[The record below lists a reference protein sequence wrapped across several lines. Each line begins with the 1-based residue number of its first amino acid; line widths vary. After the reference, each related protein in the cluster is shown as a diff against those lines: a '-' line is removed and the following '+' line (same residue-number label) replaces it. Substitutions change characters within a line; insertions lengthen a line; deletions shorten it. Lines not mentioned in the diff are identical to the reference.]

1 MEYFAADRAA
11 EDERL
16 LAQSRL
22 IDPATKRLLEAA
34 GLAPGMRVLDLGS
47 GAGNVARL
55 AAELVGPDGAVVGVE
70 KDPEA
75 VELAR
80 RHTGA
85 PNVEFRVGDAQTL
98 DGIEGGFDAVTG
110 RLILLHLPDPVAALR
125 AAVARVRP
133 GGLVIMHE
141 CDLGYL
147 WASPQPSLWSQA
159 RAWVLEAAEKAGIG
173 TRLGPALYSLYREAA
188 LPGPRLLV
196 EAVAGGGPAAPAW
209 AWANIVSAVIPL
221 MEQLGVATRTEVEP
235 ATLAGRLLAEITDCD
250 GCVICPPFTGAWA
263 VRP

>member
-1 MEYFAADRAA
+1 MDYFAADRAA

-22 IDPATKRLLEAA
+22 VDPSTRRVLESA

-55 AAELVGPDGAVVGVE
+55 AAELVGQDGAVVGVE

-80 RHTGA
+80 RHTDA

-98 DGIEGGFDAVTG
+98 DGIDGGFDAVTG

-125 AAVARVRP
+125 AAAERVRP
-133 GGLVIMHE
+133 GGLVIMNE

-147 WASPQPSLWSQA
+147 WASPQPPLWTQA
-159 RAWVLEAAEKAGIG
+159 RAWVLAAAEKAGI
-173 TRLGPALYSLYREAA
+173 RPSLGPALYSLYREAG
-188 LPGPRLLV
+188 LPGPQLLV
-196 EAVAGGGPAAPAW
+196 DAVSGGGPAAPAW
-209 AWANIVSAVIPL
+209 ALANVVSAMVPV
-221 MEQLGVATRTEVEP
+221 MERSGVATRTDVEP
-235 ATLAGRLLAEITDCD
+235 ETLAARLLAEINDCD
-250 GCVICPPFTGAWA
+250 GAVICPLFTGAWA